1 MKKIIL
7 LLIIVIGVTSCNTSK
22 WYSTASASKDNIS
35 YVIVLSDNSD
45 YSNVEI
51 QIDEEKPVKRDVKSL
66 KLKRKAEPVIIT
78 PGKHKVRVINNGK
91 VIVEENIFIGIQ
103 ETKKIVLR

>member
-1 MKKIIL
+1 M
-7 LLIIVIGVTSCNTSK
+7 IVIGVTSCNTSK
-22 WYSTASASKDNIS
+22 WYNTTSASKDNIS

-45 YSNVEI
+45 YSNVEV
-51 QIDEEKPVKRDVKSL
+51 QIDEEKPIQREVKTL

-91 VIVEENIFIGIQ
+91 VVVEENIFIGLQ

>member
-1 MKKIIL
+1 M
-7 LLIIVIGVTSCNTSK
+7 IVIGVTSCNTSK
-22 WYSTASASKDNIS
+22 WYSTTSASKDNIS

-45 YSNVEI
+45 YSNVEV
-51 QIDEEKPVKRDVKSL
+51 QIDEEKPIQREVKTL

-91 VIVEENIFIGIQ
+91 LVVEENIFIGLQ